1 MRARVAQ
8 DWTKQRRR
16 RVSAASCLG
25 MWWLLIYLNGLW
37 CQPLWRQLL
46 QRLSFQSPC
55 TSRYLPTVSQP
66 CPPQWREMDR
76 DCLPQVL
83 APFLPD
89 FTSGQCSSPEA
100 LLALW
105 DLRPVVESYGR
116 TVAILLKDWPELD
129 TWALEQAQKNAR
141 IFLFM
146 LCTLE
151 WPPSLS
157 ATIDWTLC
165 NKTFNLLTHYHGLCE
180 DLTPP
185 STV

>member
-1 MRARVAQ
+1 MPRNVMTSHLSQ
-8 DWTKQRRR
+8 WPL
-16 RVSAASCLG
+16 VSTTVETAAAETLFSESLH
-25 MWWLLIYLNGLW
+25 IQVPSY
-37 CQPLWRQLL
+37 
-46 QRLSFQSPC
+46 SI
-55 TSRYLPTVSQP
+55 TAVS
-66 CPPQWREMDR
+66 PQWREMDR
-76 DCLPQVL
+76 DSLPQVL

-89 FTSGQCSSPEA
+89 FTSGQRSSPEA

-141 IFLFM
+141 FFLFM

-151 WPPSLS
+151 WAPSLS
-157 ATIDWTLC
+157 ATTDWTLC